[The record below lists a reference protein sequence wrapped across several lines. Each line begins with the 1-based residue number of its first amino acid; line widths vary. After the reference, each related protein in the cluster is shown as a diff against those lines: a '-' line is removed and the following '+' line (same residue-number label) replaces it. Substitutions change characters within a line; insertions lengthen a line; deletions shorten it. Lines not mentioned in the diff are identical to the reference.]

1 MADSY
6 VWRSYGGKN
15 GMEKIFA
22 PPPILN
28 GVKIETLIETNSVTT
43 ADALFRR
50 CFSILRN
57 TLCTWFVER

>member
-22 PPPILN
+22 PLPFLN
-28 GVKIETLIETNSVTT
+28 RVKIVTLIETNGVTT
-43 ADALFRR
+43 ADALFRK
-50 CFSILRN
+50 CFSTLRN